1 MERKKWF
8 SVEDITNVK
17 IMQKMNKQRKTRNE
31 WMVKMTMSIT
41 IQGRLDKF
49 QDRGFIVRYNPKRDV
64 NCQFSAASY

>member
-8 SVEDITNVK
+8 SVEDITNVET
-17 IMQKMNKQRKTRNE
+17 MQNMNKQRKTRNE

-49 QDRGFIVRYNPKRDV
+49 QDRGFIVRYNPKKDV